1 MPLNTAQLK
10 QMQRELNAQV
20 LPDARLSG
28 TLSIHYGADGQPGGA
43 AAHRHARPGKDGFS
57 PTITVF
63 KEDQKTYILEIT
75 DVNGTYLTPNLITYI
90 EGSADIRPL
99 IAGKLDADLA
109 PYAEVDPVTLSVSQ
123 RNSAYLYVRR
133 DDKDEGNK
141 ITLSTIALKEELEEV
156 EEKIKRKFQ
165 TLQDLDTANWEVGD
179 YIFLEMS
186 KGED

>member
-28 TLSIHYGADGQPGGA
+28 TLSIHYGADGQ
-43 AAHRHARPGKDGFS
+43 PGKDGFS

-123 RNSAYLYVRR
+123 RNNAYLYVRR